1 MKITATA
8 RGGFTGKGE
17 HYEIDTTINRR
28 GRALEAALA
37 DYGFFSARTAS
48 PSPPVGADLL
58 HWTISVDDGER
69 HNSITFCEDGRSDSQ
84 RWQSLLNQIR
94 EAA

>member
-8 RGGFTGKGE
+8 QGGFSGKGE
-17 HYEIDTTINRR
+17 HYEIDTASNRR

-37 DYGFFSARTAS
+37 DYGFFKARSA
-48 PSPPVGADLL
+48 PPPAVGADML
-58 HWTISVDDGER
+58 HWTISADDGR
-69 HNSITFCEDGRSDSQ
+69 RQHSISFCEDGRADSQ
-84 RWQSLLNQIR
+84 RWLSLVNQIR